1 MYQDSNML
9 ASIRKVEA
17 AREENAKL
25 DPRRMTAEEKETL
38 LKKFH
43 PDYRAEQFT
52 ELRFGPNQGQKVPLE
67 LAELLEGESRI
78 LHETFDL
85 TKPDYETDVLIIGGG
100 GAGCSAAIEAD
111 NAGAKV
117 MVVTKL
123 RMGDA
128 NTMMAEGGIQAADKP
143 NDSPAQHFLDAYGG
157 GHFAAQIA
165 GLFRSQQIA
174 RPSDLQIPHGDLEA
188 GAEFHILPDGRQPF
202 CGGLL

>member
-78 LHETFDL
+78 LHDTFDL
-85 TKPDYETDVLIIGGG
+85 TQPLRPIMR
-100 GAGCSAAIEAD
+100 ARRSWSSRSSAWA
-111 NAGAKV
+111 
-117 MVVTKL
+117 T
-123 RMGDA
+123 R
-128 NTMMAEGGIQAADKP
+128 TP
-143 NDSPAQHFLDAYGG
+143 
-157 GHFAAQIA
+157 
-165 GLFRSQQIA
+165 
-174 RPSDLQIPHGDLEA
+174 
-188 GAEFHILPDGRQPF
+188 
-202 CGGLL
+202 

>member
-78 LHETFDL
+78 LHDTFDL
-85 TKPDYETDVLIIGGG
+85 RRMFSS
-100 GAGCSAAIEAD
+100 SAAA
-111 NAGAKV
+111 A
-117 MVVTKL
+117 
-123 RMGDA
+123 
-128 NTMMAEGGIQAADKP
+128 QAAP
-143 NDSPAQHFLDAYGG
+143 QPLRPIMRAR
-157 GHFAAQIA
+157 
-165 GLFRSQQIA
+165 RSWSSRSSA
-174 RPSDLQIPHGDLEA
+174 WATRTP
-188 GAEFHILPDGRQPF
+188 
-202 CGGLL
+202 